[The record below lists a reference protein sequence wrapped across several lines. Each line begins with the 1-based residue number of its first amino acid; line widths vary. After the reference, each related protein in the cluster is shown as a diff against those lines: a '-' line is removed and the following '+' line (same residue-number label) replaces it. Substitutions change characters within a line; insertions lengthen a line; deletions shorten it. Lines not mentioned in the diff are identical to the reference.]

1 MLSVHLVYTQCILS
15 VYSAHVAIILQ
26 QTDYQQFTEDL
37 TAVVYIVYIF
47 LSTKTEFLRIN
58 CQPKSVHLI
67 SPVGADSCVC
77 LSNRP
82 CLPVRMPQQELLHHE
97 LPTVL
102 NVDALRQAVTL

>member
-47 LSTKTEFLRIN
+47 LSK
-58 CQPKSVHLI
+58 K
-67 SPVGADSCVC
+67 
-77 LSNRP
+77 
-82 CLPVRMPQQELLHHE
+82 
-97 LPTVL
+97 L
-102 NVDALRQAVTL
+102 NF